1 MSGSRARTT
10 VLNLAGARSD
20 LAGLLAS
27 ISVVALQL
35 FLVAPDLAA
44 HLTQLAHV
52 ALVCAVTTVDE
63 ARTVLVESAG
73 FVMRVGGTILATA
86 AVAALDVAV
95 LSARLQQLQQP
106 QRDEIQRFHRYEQWR
121 DKLIAGDAALG
132 QQLGQRFGHAWAD
145 VSNLI
150 DQARA
155 GKAGASRALFRSL
168 AELDRESDNR

>member
-1 MSGSRARTT
+1 MAARRQK
-10 VLNLAGARSD
+10 NESDDNAADGRGRPSKSAAKREMAAAGA
-20 LAGLLAS
+20 LVLELIGLNGQELGQLGIEPELAS
-27 ISVVALQL
+27 EILN
-35 FLVAPDLAA
+35 AA
-44 HLTQLAHV
+44 MLK
-52 ALVCAVTTVDE
+52 
-63 ARTVLVESAG
+63 
-73 FVMRVGGTILATA
+73 GGAQRRQIKYVTA

-95 LSARLQQLQQP
+95 LSAQLQQLQQP

-121 DKLIAGDAALG
+121 DKLIAGDAALV

-168 AELDRESDNR
+168 AELDRKSDNS